1 MGCKGGSDVFR
12 LLRTILL
19 LAILGAIGVMAYNYS
34 MGRGFTLSYPAGPG
48 LDADAARRRG
58 GELTKDAAQKAG
70 EAATKIEQAVGEGAV
85 TAKIKSKM
93 ALDDHVKARAIDVDT
108 SGSVVTLSGVVQSDD
123 ERERALKLARET
135 AGVTRVIDRL
145 EVKAP

>member
-1 MGCKGGSDVFR
+1 MFR

-19 LAILGAIGVMAYNYS
+19 LAIVGAIGVMAYNYA
-34 MGRGFTLSYPAGPG
+34 MGRGLTLAYPAGPG
-48 LDADAARRRG
+48 LDADAARKRG
-58 GELTKDAAQKAG
+58 GELSKGAAQKAG

-108 SGSVVTLSGVVQSDD
+108 SGTVVTLSGIVQSAD
-123 ERERALKLARET
+123 ERERAVRLARDT
-135 AGVTRVIDRL
+135 AGVTQVIDRL
-145 EVKAP
+145 EVKSP

>member
-1 MGCKGGSDVFR
+1 MFR

-19 LAILGAIGVMAYNYS
+19 LAIVGAIAVMGYNYS
-34 MGRGFTLSYPAGPG
+34 MGRGFTLSYPATSD
-48 LDADAARRRG
+48 LDVDAARKRG
-58 GELTKDAAQKAG
+58 SEVTKDAAQKAG

-108 SGSVVTLSGVVQSDD
+108 SGTVVTLSGVVLSDD
-123 ERERALKLARET
+123 ERQRALRLARDT
-135 AGVTRVIDRL
+135 AGVTQVIDRL
-145 EVKAP
+145 DVKAP

>member
-1 MGCKGGSDVFR
+1 MFR
-12 LLRTILL
+12 LLRMILL
-19 LAILGAIGVMAYNYS
+19 LAILGVIAVMAYNYS

-48 LDADAARRRG
+48 LDADAARKRS

-70 EAATKIEQAVGEGAV
+70 EAATRIEQAVGEGAV

-108 SGSVVTLSGVVQSDD
+108 SGTVVTLSGVVQSAD
-123 ERERALKLARET
+123 ERARPA
-135 AGVTRVIDRL
+135 AGARHRGRHAGDRQ
-145 EVKAP
+145 A

>member
-1 MGCKGGSDVFR
+1 MFR
-12 LLRTILL
+12 LLRSVLL
-19 LAILGAIGVMAYNYS
+19 LAILGVIAVMAYNYS
-34 MGRGFTLSYPAGPG
+34 TGRGFTLSYPAAPG
-48 LDADAARRRG
+48 LDADAARKRG
-58 GELTKDAAQKAG
+58 DELTKDAAQKAG

-108 SGSVVTLSGVVQSDD
+108 SGTVVTLSGVVQSGD
-123 ERERALKLARET
+123 ERERALRLARDT
-135 AGVTRVIDRL
+135 AGVTQVIDKL

>member
-1 MGCKGGSDVFR
+1 MFR

-19 LAILGAIGVMAYNYS
+19 LAILGAIAVMAYNYS
-34 MGRGFTLSYPAGPG
+34 MGRGFTLSFPADPA
-48 LDADAARRRG
+48 LDADAARQRG
-58 GELTKDAAQKAG
+58 AELSKDAAQKAG
-70 EAATKIEQAVGEGAV
+70 EAATKIEQAVGEGAL

-108 SGSVVTLSGVVQSDD
+108 VGTVVTLSGVVQSDD
-123 ERERALKLARET
+123 ERERALRLARET
-135 AGVTRVIDRL
+135 AGVTKVIDRL

>member
-1 MGCKGGSDVFR
+1 MTHHEMKQGGGEVFG
-12 LLRTILL
+12 LLRMILL
-19 LAILGAIGVMAYNYS
+19 LAILGVIGLMAYNYS

-48 LDADAARRRG
+48 LDADAARERG
-58 GELTKDAAQKAG
+58 GKLAG

-108 SGSVVTLSGVVQSDD
+108 SGTVVTLSGVVQSAD
-123 ERERALKLARET
+123 ERARALRLARET
-135 AGVTRVIDRL
+135 AGVTQVIDKL

>member
-1 MGCKGGSDVFR
+1 MFR
-12 LLRTILL
+12 LLRMILL
-19 LAILGAIGVMAYNYS
+19 LAILGVVGVMAYNYTT
-34 MGRGFTLSYPAGPG
+34 GRGFTLSYPAGPG
-48 LDADAARRRG
+48 LDADTARQRG

-93 ALDDHVKARAIDVDT
+93 ALDDHVKARAINVDT
-108 SGSVVTLSGVVQSDD
+108 SGTVVTLSGVVQSA
-123 ERERALKLARET
+123 EERARALQLARDT
-135 AGVTRVIDRL
+135 AGVTQVIDKL

>member
-1 MGCKGGSDVFR
+1 MFR
-12 LLRTILL
+12 LLRAILL
-19 LAILGAIGVMAYNYS
+19 LAILGVIALMAYNYS

-48 LDADAARRRG
+48 LDADAARKRG
-58 GELTKDAAQKAG
+58 DELTKDAAQKAG

-108 SGSVVTLSGVVQSDD
+108 SGTVVTLSGVVQSAD
-123 ERERALKLARET
+123 ERERAVRLARDT
-135 AGVTRVIDRL
+135 AGVTQVIDKL

>member
-1 MGCKGGSDVFR
+1 VNQGGGDVFR

-19 LAILGAIGVMAYNYS
+19 LAIVGVIAVVAYNYS
-34 MGRGFTLSYPAGPG
+34 MGRGFTLSYPAGPAV
-48 LDADAARRRG
+48 DADAARQRG

-108 SGSVVTLSGVVQSDD
+108 SGTVVTLSGVVQSAD
-123 ERERALKLARET
+123 ERERALRLARDT
-135 AGVTRVIDRL
+135 AGVTQVIDKL